1 MLLWQ
6 IKYIYNGVLLITKPA
21 IKIIIKLNRN
31 SFINKK
37 KWMRMTKAYKKTL
50 QLKMK
55 TENIK
60 SKY

>member
-37 KWMRMTKAYKKTL
+37 QTKKNEWEWQKHTRKHY
-50 QLKMK
+50 
-55 TENIK
+55 N
-60 SKY
+60 